1 MVKHSSF
8 PHPHELLAA
17 AQETAVSAG
26 AIIRKNFYLP
36 RHVSSKG
43 FRDLVTDT
51 DFSAQAAITDAIR
64 QRWPDHGFLTE
75 EEDSALPTSGPIIW
89 VIDPVDGTINFSRGL
104 PVFCVSVAAAQ
115 MSAAGQPEVLA
126 GVIYDPL
133 RDELFSSQY
142 GQGATLKTAQ
152 GDERPLQVSAVQ
164 DLSQAV
170 FSHDWSHLPTQRQQG
185 LDCISGLTHAVFTTR
200 AIGSAA
206 LALAWVAAGRT
217 DGYLNFTV
225 KPWDLAAVSL
235 LLAEAGGQL
244 TDPLGSPLT
253 WDAAGM
259 TCLGSNGR
267 LHPPL
272 TDIVT
277 QCLNSPAAK

>member
-1 MVKHSSF
+1 MANHSSF
-8 PHPHELLAA
+8 PHSHELLAV
-17 AQETAVSAG
+17 AQATAVSAG

-36 RHVSSKG
+36 PQVSSKG

-51 DFSAQAAITDAIR
+51 DFAAQTAITDAIR

-75 EEDSALPTSGPIIW
+75 EEDGALPTSGPIIW
-89 VIDPVDGTINFSRGL
+89 VIDPIDGTINFSRGL
-104 PVFCVSVAAAQ
+104 PVLCVSIAATQ
-115 MSAAGQPEVLA
+115 MSAAGELEVLA

-133 RDELFSSQY
+133 RDELFS
-142 GQGATLKTAQ
+142 GQCGRGATLKTAE
-152 GDERPLQVSAVQ
+152 GDERPLQVSPVE
-164 DLSQAV
+164 DLNQAV
-170 FSHDWSHLPTQRQQG
+170 FTHDWSHLPAQRQQG
-185 LDCISGLTHAVFTTR
+185 LDAISGLTHAVFTTR

-225 KPWDLAAVSL
+225 KPWDLAAASL

-244 TDPLGSPLT
+244 TDPLGSPLA

-277 QCLNSPAAK
+277 QCLNSPAGK